1 MCVYLDMQNK
11 QYKLSQL
18 AQEHLLK
25 IKNYTIENFAE
36 AQWLKYK
43 STLLSGFQTLA
54 DNPGLGKSCEDIYQ
68 NGFYFPVG
76 KHMAYYTKEADFIL
90 IVSVLG
96 QSQLP
101 QKHLKLSRF
110 VS

>member
-1 MCVYLDMQNK
+1 MQNK

-25 IKNYTIENFAE
+25 IKHYTIENFAE
-36 AQWLKYK
+36 AQWQKYK

-54 DNPGLGKSCEDIYQ
+54 ENPGLGKSCEDIYQ
-68 NGFYFPVG
+68 SGFYFPVG
-76 KHMAYYTKEADFIL
+76 KHMAYYTKEPDFIL
-90 IVSVLG
+90 IVAVLG

-101 QKHLKLSRF
+101 QKHLKQSRF